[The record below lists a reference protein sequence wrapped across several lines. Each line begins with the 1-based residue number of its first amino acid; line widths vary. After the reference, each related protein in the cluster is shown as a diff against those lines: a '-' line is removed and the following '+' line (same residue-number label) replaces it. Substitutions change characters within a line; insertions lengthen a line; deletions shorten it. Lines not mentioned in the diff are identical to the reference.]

1 MADKKADAAPAA
13 PDAAVAQAAPKK
25 GNKKKL
31 IIIGAVAGV
40 LLLGGGGAAAWMFLG
55 KKPEGAEEAV
65 KAAPKKVP
73 VFVDLDTFTVNLKS
87 NDDERFIQIKLVA
100 EVGDAATGETLKSVM
115 PAIRNE
121 ILLLLSSKQA
131 EEVSSREGK
140 EQLAK
145 EIVVASNKILETTP
159 ATNTIERVNF
169 THLIIQ

>member
-1 MADKKADAAPAA
+1 
-13 PDAAVAQAAPKK
+13 
-25 GNKKKL
+25 
-31 IIIGAVAGV
+31 
-40 LLLGGGGAAAWMFLG
+40 
-55 KKPEGAEEAV
+55 
-65 KAAPKKVP
+65 
-73 VFVDLDTFTVNLKS
+73 
-87 NDDERFIQIKLVA
+87 
-100 EVGDAATGETLKSVM
+100 M

>member
-1 MADKKADAAPAA
+1 MADKKAEDAAGEPAA
-13 PDAAVAQAAPKK
+13 PRK
-25 GNKKKL
+25 GSKKKL
-31 IIIGAVAGV
+31 IIIGAAVGV
-40 LLLGGGGAAAWMFLG
+40 LLLGGGGATAWLMMH
-55 KKPEGAEEAV
+55 KKSEGSEETV
-65 KAAPKKVP
+65 KAPPKKVP
-73 VFVDLDTFTVNLKS
+73 VFVDMDTFTVNLKS
-87 NDDERFIQIKLVA
+87 SDDERFIQIKLVA

-115 PAIRNE
+115 PAVRNE

-145 EIVVASNKILETTP
+145 EIVIASNKILEATP

>member
-1 MADKKADAAPAA
+1 MAEKKAEAAPPAADAAG
-13 PDAAVAQAAPKK
+13 AQAAPKK
-25 GNKKKL
+25 GSKKKL
-31 IIIGAVAGV
+31 IMIGAVAGV

-55 KKPEGAEEAV
+55 KKPEGTEEAV

-73 VFVDLDTFTVNLKS
+73 VFVDMDTFTVNLKS
-87 NDDERFIQIKLVA
+87 ADDERFIQVKLVA

-115 PAIRNE
+115 PAVRNE

-145 EIVVASNKILETTP
+145 EIVIASNKILETTP